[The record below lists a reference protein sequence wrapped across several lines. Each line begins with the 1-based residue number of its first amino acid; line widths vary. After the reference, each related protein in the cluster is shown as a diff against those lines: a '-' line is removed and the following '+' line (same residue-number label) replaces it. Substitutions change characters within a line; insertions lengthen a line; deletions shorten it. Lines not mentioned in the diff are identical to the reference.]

1 MDTPSRKEQLRIAK
15 RKQRAAVKDSKKQI
29 ALHLSNE
36 AYARLK
42 ELSDD
47 TSTYAEVLE
56 RLLLSGSKDGTKE
69 VENKDSANVN
79 HTNSVKELI
88 TEHQGKILMD
98 VTRNDLKP
106 YLTDSEFG
114 SLCLLV
120 YSDEPIFEGLSR
132 HISQEWHNYHR
143 QFFNYLDMFFH
154 NVYFEPLMYIAK
166 RFPDIIQFDEEALFS
181 LLESEADT
189 FINILDKKWASWAG
203 LPLE

>member
-15 RKQRAAVKDSKKQI
+15 RRQRAALKGSKKQI

-36 AYARLK
+36 AYVRLK
-42 ELSDD
+42 ELTDD
-47 TSTYAEVLE
+47 SSTYAEVLE
-56 RLLLSGSKDGTKE
+56 RLLLSESKSGAKE
-69 VENKDSANVN
+69 VENKKSVN
-79 HTNSVKELI
+79 GDHKNSLKELI
-88 TEHQGKILMD
+88 EEHQGKIFMD

-154 NVYFEPLMYIAK
+154 NVYFESLMYIAR
-166 RFPDIIQFDEEALFS
+166 RFPDIIQFDEEALLS
-181 LLESEADT
+181 LLETEADT
-189 FINILDKKWASWAG
+189 FISILDKKWASWAS